1 MSNYDEAVEAAK
13 EIILSSIVKAYKH
26 VSAMDGTFDIA
37 DVMADAQEEV
47 FINYLETNGF
57 DINDSQI

>member
-26 VSAMDGTFDIA
+26 VSAMDGNFDIA